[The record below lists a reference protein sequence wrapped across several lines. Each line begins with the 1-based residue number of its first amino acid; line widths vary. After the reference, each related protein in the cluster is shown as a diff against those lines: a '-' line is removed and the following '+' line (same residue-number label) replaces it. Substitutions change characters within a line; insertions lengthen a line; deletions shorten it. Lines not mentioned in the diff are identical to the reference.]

1 MDKLFTS
8 AEFWDP
14 VVRSASVAV
23 LASAVV
29 IFLGTWAGGLMAQK
43 NFKGKPILETIMM
56 LPLVLP
62 PSVVG
67 FGLLVIFGKQSF
79 IGEAIQTLF
88 HHSIIFTFW
97 AAVLASTVV
106 AYPLMYQTV
115 KVGFQGIPKSI
126 QEAARI
132 DGAGFLKLFLLIQL
146 PLARASVFTGGLLA
160 FARALGEFGAT
171 LMIAGNIPFQTQ
183 TMPTA
188 IYLAVETNRTS
199 AAWAWVAITI
209 ILSFV
214 LLFFSNQSRSSAGNE
229 SI

>member
-1 MDKLFTS
+1 MSSLFSS
-8 AEFWDP
+8 ADFWDP
-14 VVRSASVAV
+14 VIRSASVAT
-23 LASAVV
+23 LASAAV
-29 IFLGTWAGGLMAQK
+29 IFLGTCAGAIMTK
-43 NFKGKPILETIMM
+43 KRFKGKSILETIMM

-79 IGEAIQTLF
+79 AGQAIESLF

-106 AYPLMYQTV
+106 AYPLMYQTA
-115 KVGFQGIPKSI
+115 KVGFQSIPHGI

-132 DGAGFLKLFLLIQL
+132 DGAGALKLFWSIQL
-146 PLARASVFTGGLLA
+146 PLARASVVTGGLLS

-199 AAWAWVAITI
+199 IAWAWVGITI
-209 ILSFV
+209 ILSFG
-214 LLFFSNQSRSSAGNE
+214 LLFIANQSRLSKMD
-229 SI
+229 

>member
-1 MDKLFTS
+1 MDNLFFT

-14 VVRSASVAV
+14 VLRSVSVAV
-23 LASAVV
+23 IASSIVV
-29 IFLGTWAGGLMAQK
+29 ILGTSAGGVMAQK
-43 NFKGKPILETIMM
+43 QFKGKSILETIMM

-67 FGLLVIFGKQSF
+67 FGLLVLLGKQSF
-79 IGEAIQTLF
+79 IGQAIISIF
-88 HHSIIFTFW
+88 HQSIIFTFW

-115 KVGFQGIPKSI
+115 KIGFQNISI
-126 QEAARI
+126 NVQEAAKI
-132 DGAGFLKLFLLIQL
+132 DGAGFIKLFMSIQL
-146 PLARASVFTGGLLA
+146 PLAKTSVVTGGLLA

-188 IYLAVETNRTS
+188 IYLAVETNHTGI
-199 AAWAWVAITI
+199 AWAWVAITI
-209 ILSFV
+209 LVSFF
-214 LLFFSNQSRSSAGNE
+214 LLFIANQSRSAKV
-229 SI
+229 